1 MTKDA
6 AEGGADIDERH
17 PLESIFHEAVE
28 EAERDGDLTVHELL
42 GLFGSRSLGPLL
54 MLFGLIAATPP
65 IGAIPL
71 VPTTVGVLTFLASSQ
86 LALGRER
93 VWVPGFV
100 GRRGVGVD
108 RLRAGER
115 RAGKVMGRV
124 DALVRQRGGWLTKGP
139 AQRLVALAA
148 CGIALMMPPLELV
161 PFAVAVP
168 GVALIA
174 LGIGL
179 VARDGVFLVLGL
191 VIAAVTLGLIAFAV
205 PWGTIA
211 GWLS

>member
-1 MTKDA
+1 MTDQP
-6 AEGGADIDERH
+6 DIDERH
-17 PLESIFHEAVE
+17 PLESIFHEAVA

-54 MLFGLIAATPP
+54 MLFGLIAAVPP

-71 VPTTVGVLTFLASSQ
+71 VPTTMGVLTFLAASQ
-86 LALGRER
+86 LALGRDR
-93 VWVPGFV
+93 VWVPGV
-100 GRRGVGVD
+100 IGRRGVGAE

-115 RAGKVMGRV
+115 RAGKVMSRV
-124 DALVRQRGGWLTKGP
+124 DALVRQRGGWLTEGP
-139 AQRLVALAA
+139 AQRLVAVAA

-161 PFAVAVP
+161 PFGVAVP
-168 GVALIA
+168 GTALIA

-179 VARDGVFLVLGL
+179 VARDGVFLVAGL
-191 VIAAVTLGLIAFAV
+191 LIAAATLCLIAFAV
-205 PWGTIA
+205 PWGVIG